1 MCGTEV
7 SPICH
12 ALPVRAL
19 AASGEPLTG
28 RPFVVDGLNAMT
40 GPARIATVL
49 RPSDDW
55 MIGLGPGAPRSFE
68 ARSDDGHV
76 FLVSRKAVESSS
88 LCVGRT
94 LGYTDTRRVYCRAPS
109 SGRDGVIVGVTEYT
123 YRVAATDRKKPY
135 MFTVYHRARDGKRLL
150 SPPVISGQ
158 MEFAPLCVL
167 PPRGQPAVTRSTL
180 QYPALAGPTA
190 QQRDAVLE
198 AVSLLPAPQ
207 RFPGQHYGDPKRDA
221 ARVHRYYTHRLGG
234 ALGLPSDYKP
244 RVRRPMMS
252 KDETRELVE
261 MSQMLGNYS
270 SSTLSCHRST
280 HSNYVNHLATT
291 VGLGSPVPPTAQKL
305 STWLIRRWTEGR
317 CSSKKNTGALVG
329 SIRFTERQAGRLSDG
344 FGGERPMLSAGG
356 LHALRRVRCALDD
369 LDDGADRKSFPLL
382 LSMLLAARQ
391 QCDGSL
397 RDLRNWTRLM
407 VAYLAMLRGQDHN
420 KGRLLRQ
427 SLRIDSAT
435 CRCELIVPSGK
446 CHGTTTVT
454 LTATFDPTLAPAGL
468 DVFAAIQEYLLAVG
482 LTETDVAH
490 DPTLALA
497 PLFPTLHS
505 DGSADLSSA
514 MSSTEDQRLSTTWIR
529 GKLQAAGYPPQV
541 CKRVSGHSPRVGAA
555 TDWFARGVP
564 IAVIQ
569 KQGRWASDCVLIYM
583 RISSTATA
591 RWIARVLRG
600 GCMHHTLDEISK
612 RVTSANQRVATAQM
626 HETTAADQRHA
637 IEQERS
643 IEHAD

>member
-1 MCGTEV
+1 MTLRAYQPPLV
-7 SPICH
+7 LR
-12 ALPVRAL
+12 ARVR
-19 AASGEPLTG
+19 AASGEPLKA
-28 RPFVVDGLNAMT
+28 RAFVVGGLTAMT

-49 RPSDDW
+49 RPANDW
-55 MIGLGPGAPRSFE
+55 MIGLGPGAPMLFE
-68 ARSDDGHV
+68 ARSDDGDV
-76 FLVSRKAVESSS
+76 FLVTRESVESSS

-94 LGYTDTRRVYCRAPS
+94 LGYTDSRRVFCTAPRT
-109 SGRDGVIVGVTEYT
+109 GRHGVVVGVTDYT
-123 YRVAATDRKKPY
+123 YRVAAADGKKPY
-135 MFTVYHRARDGKRLL
+135 QFSVYHKVRDGRRLL
-150 SPPVISGQ
+150 SPPILEGY
-158 MEFAPLCVL
+158 MKFAPLCAL
-167 PPRGQPAVTRSTL
+167 PPRPQATEPRGTL
-180 QYPALAGPTA
+180 LYPALPGPTP
-190 QQRDAVLE
+190 QQRVDVLE

-207 RFPGQHYGDPKRDA
+207 RFPGQHYGEPKRDA
-221 ARVHRYYTHRLGG
+221 ARVHRYHKHRLGG
-234 ALGLPSDYKP
+234 SLGLPSDYKP
-244 RVRRPMMS
+244 RVRRPMLS
-252 KDETRELVE
+252 KEETRELVE
-261 MSQMLGNYS
+261 MSQMLGDYS
-270 SSTLSCHRST
+270 SATLACHRST
-280 HSNYVNHLATT
+280 YNNFVNHLATSR
-291 VGLGSPVPPTAQKL
+291 GLGSPVPPTAQKL

-317 CSSKKNTGALVG
+317 CSSMKNTGALVG

-344 FGGERPMLSAGG
+344 CGGERRMLPAGG
-356 LHALRRVRCALDD
+356 IHALRRVRCALDD
-369 LDDGADRKSFPLL
+369 LDDGTDRKSFPLL
-382 LSMLLAARQ
+382 LSMLLAARR
-391 QCDGSL
+391 QCDDSL

-427 SLRIDSAT
+427 NLRIDSAT
-435 CRCELIVPSGK
+435 RRCELIVLSGK

-454 LTATFDPTLAPAGL
+454 LTATFDPSLTPVGL
-468 DVFAAIQEYLLAVG
+468 DVFAAIEKYLSAIG

-490 DPTLALA
+490 DPTLAQA
-497 PLFPTLHS
+497 PLFPTLHQ
-505 DGSADLSSA
+505 DSADLSTP
-514 MSSTEDQRLSTTWIR
+514 MSPAEDQRLSTTWIR